1 MGISSFFGKG
11 LASLIQG
18 AQKEAYIPE
27 ARLSTD
33 MERMFGN
40 CTPAMVA
47 FRINNGFVVR
57 TVHPEEAYEGRRQ
70 GGFTYCKDAQE
81 ISEHIVASEARRKLG
96 LQESADAQQD
106 MFAMEK
112 ARAIA
117 MQKPATQVVRRSTNF

>member
-1 MGISSFFGKG
+1 MGIKQWFGKS
-11 LASLIQG
+11 LVSLIND
-18 AQKEAYIPE
+18 AQKDSYPPE

-96 LQESADAQQD
+96 IQESNEAQQD

-112 ARAIA
+112 ARAVA
-117 MQKPATQVVRRSTNF
+117 MQSSAQVVRRSNRI

>member
-1 MGISSFFGKG
+1 MGIKQWFGKS
-11 LASLIQG
+11 LVSLIND
-18 AQKEAYIPE
+18 AQKDAYPPE
-27 ARLSTD
+27 VRPSTD

-96 LQESADAQQD
+96 IQESNEAQQD

-112 ARAIA
+112 ARAVA
-117 MQKPATQVVRRSTNF
+117 MQSSAQVVRRSNRI